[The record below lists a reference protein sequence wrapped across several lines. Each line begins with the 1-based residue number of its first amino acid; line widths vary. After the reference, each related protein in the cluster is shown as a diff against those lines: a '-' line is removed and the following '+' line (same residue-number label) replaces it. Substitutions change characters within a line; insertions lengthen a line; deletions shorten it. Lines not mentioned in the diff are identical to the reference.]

1 MANEL
6 AGLTP
11 GLVGADIQHV
21 CNVAALMARRRG
33 ADAVVMQDLSNAIDR
48 YTLTTIYYTIVL
60 QQLLFYSRFEC
71 SYHQL
76 QLDKLSYFVP
86 SAHIDTMWST

>member
-48 YTLTTIYYTIVL
+48 YTLSTIYYLYHCTCSTCCL
-60 QQLLFYSRFEC
+60 QRF
-71 SYHQL
+71 
-76 QLDKLSYFVP
+76 
-86 SAHIDTMWST
+86 